1 MAMDREYF
9 TIKLTAEIDLGVAL
23 ADMTTAVQFETKNI
37 CAVPGVPEFWYGVVN
52 YQGGLLWI
60 LDSDRFFMQSLHE
73 PCSKYVTQSV
83 TSLRSRRWGDSPVL
97 ATLGSSASCGE
108 TPALDSSAEPL
119 AQSVARRDLGAHA
132 LHGGNLRN
140 GLSRK
145 TALHRFFER
154 SDERKPA
161 PKLTAIIVR
170 NQFAGDRQRVA
181 IVTSQLKGI
190 VAVEPT
196 ELSSL
201 ADEHTSRLYKCCSA
215 VVHTAAE
222 AIYLIDS
229 TALLQ
234 EIHR

>member
-1 MAMDREYF
+1 MA
-9 TIKLTAEIDLGVAL
+9 
-23 ADMTTAVQFETKNI
+23 
-37 CAVPGVPEFWYGVVN
+37 
-52 YQGGLLWI
+52 
-60 LDSDRFFMQSLHE
+60 QSLR
-73 PCSKYVTQSV
+73 TQSV
-83 TSLRSRRWGDSPVL
+83 PVVEDDDLSLRL
-97 ATLGSSASCGE
+97 CGE

-132 LHGGNLRN
+132 LHGGNLPKGFSSSFKRGNPANGLLHRN

-161 PKLTAIIVR
+161 PRLTAIIVR
-170 NQFAGDRQRVA
+170 NQFAGDRLRVA